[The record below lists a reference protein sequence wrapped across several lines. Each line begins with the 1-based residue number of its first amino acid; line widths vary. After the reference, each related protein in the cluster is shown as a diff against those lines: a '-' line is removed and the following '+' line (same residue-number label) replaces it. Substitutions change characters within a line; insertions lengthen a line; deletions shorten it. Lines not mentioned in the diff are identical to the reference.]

1 MEWQHPVLAFSFS
14 VAANSEKVTHP
25 KGLYLLFMTE
35 MWERFS
41 YYGMRAIFILFLVK
55 AVLLTKADASNLYGS
70 FTGMVYLMPLL
81 GGYISDRYWGNRR
94 SIVVGG
100 VLMAIGHFL
109 LFASAS
115 FLETPNCV
123 HFLYAGLF
131 FLCLGNGFFK
141 PNISTMVGQLYSDK
155 DPRVDSAY
163 TIFYMGI
170 NIGAFFSPLV
180 CGTLGDTGNP
190 EDFRW
195 GFLAACVGML
205 VGVAVFVMF
214 RDKYLV
220 TANGEAIGMKP
231 MAVSASQNQSAAKGS
246 MAKIGLLVAG
256 FVAIFLLFFCLLG
269 QDAIGSLIFSACV
282 VIPVFIITD
291 PSLTAI
297 ERRRILVIYIIA
309 FFVIFFWAAYE
320 QAGASITLFTEEVVD
335 RQLGGKVVATSYFQS
350 LNPVYIVIFAPVMS
364 VLWTKLESKGVHISI
379 CQKQALGI
387 LFLTVSFAI
396 LAYATLNLQPGV
408 GVSMLWVVF
417 FYFVYTVGELCLSPI
432 GLSMVTKLS
441 PARFVSLLMGVW
453 LMSSAAA
460 QKLCGSL
467 SALYP
472 SRDPQTGTIVETDFF
487 SYHIANTHD
496 YFLLFVSFTLV
507 ASIALFALCRKL
519 NKMMEE

>member
-1 MEWQHPVLAFSFS
+1 MS
-14 VAANSEKVTHP
+14 HP

-41 YYGMRAIFILFLVK
+41 YYGMRALFILFLVK
-55 AVLLTKADASNLYGS
+55 AVQFTKADASNLYGS

-100 VLMAIGHFL
+100 VLMAVGHFL
-109 LFASAS
+109 LFVSAS
-115 FLETPNCV
+115 SLGTSNCL

-131 FLCLGNGFFK
+131 FLCVGNGFFK
-141 PNISTMVGQLYSDK
+141 PNISTMVGQLYPEK

-170 NIGAFFSPLV
+170 NLGAFFSPLV
-180 CGTLGDTGNP
+180 CGYLGDTNNP
-190 EDFRW
+190 NDFRW
-195 GFLAACVGML
+195 GFLAACAGML
-205 VGVAVFVMF
+205 VGVAIFLKF
-214 RDKYLV
+214 RDRYLV
-220 TANGEAIGMKP
+220 ASDGTAIGVKP
-231 MAVSASQNQSAAKGS
+231 VSSTAVAVGAETLSATQTQ
-246 MAKIGLLVAG
+246 GLLGNKKDVKENNAFKLVALLAG
-256 FVAIFLLFFCLLG
+256 FVALFLLFFVALE
-269 QDAIGSLIFSACV
+269 QDAIGSTIFSACV
-282 VIPVFIITD
+282 VIPVFIISQ
-291 PSLTAI
+291 PSLTAL
-297 ERRRILVIYIIA
+297 ERRRILVIYILA

-320 QAGASITLFTEEVVD
+320 QAGASITLFTDEVVD
-335 RQLGGKVVATSYFQS
+335 RRLLDWTVPTSYFQS
-350 LNPVYIVIFAPVMS
+350 LNPVIIVLFAPVMS
-364 VLWTKLESKGVHISI
+364 VVWTKLEAMNVHISI

-387 LFLTVSFAI
+387 LLLSLSFAI
-396 LAYATLNLQPGV
+396 LAYATLNLEPGV
-408 GVSMLWVVF
+408 GVSMLWVVY

-460 QKLCGSL
+460 QKLCGTL

-472 SRDPQTGTIVETDFF
+472 SRDSQTGAVIETDFF
-487 SYHIANTHD
+487 NYHIANVHD
-496 YFLLFVSFTLV
+496 YFLLFVAFTLV
-507 ASIALFALCRKL
+507 ASVVLFALCKKL